1 MISLLWTILLF
12 PSFLLSTLST
22 DPPTDAKYVDLI
34 EKDDYYECGISQ
46 IRTGLKYC
54 TQFKKCDKVGIVKSA
69 VDTKLMKPKRTF
81 AYCDQAIKNR
91 YFVVYTFI
99 ALTITATLSALYY
112 LLYLRWENQKLEKA
126 ITRRQS
132 RHDELWLS
140 IERMERSEYDPEEV
154 WNAMPLVH
162 QQVALEAAIFIQKY
176 KGEKFTP
183 QLRQWLI
190 DRNYPAGAT
199 EIILHL
205 AGLNDPEFPFYAPE
219 ERSAASG
226 FKNEQRLD
234 EFAERIEARIIHDA
248 DIPVLP
254 RHSFG
259 TRDDPRDEEKEQR
272 ENEMSSLRITASLLV
287 LATVS
292 NGLVQFSQ
300 SALYDI
306 YDFQGVKEVPLAN
319 CANGCYIFAST
330 TETAQDAYMKNL
342 VVHDYASGKDMS
354 IAAIS
359 KQIQVGTSQK
369 LPYDL
374 VAAGR
379 YSILNLNAADAQ
391 ASDVAVYVVDR
402 TKARSIDFEIYDA
415 ATMARA
421 TVAPKTVVTVL
432 AAKHFFVKADKG
444 QVNSFTARLT
454 GFENAQENNAD
465 NCVYAYKTQTFDGFE
480 FHVSSAIVSFVFDKK
495 NPVTIK
501 ANYDWL
507 NVRHL
512 DQAGFLSSPG
522 FHGCAKVNALQVFRQ
537 FNGGFY
543 GEEFDLHANNKLRVT
558 WDIDA
563 NVTQDIV
570 IKDMTNSKRNAVNGV
585 KKNFQIVM
593 EGTDFVTSY
602 YNSASPPYGFIA
614 RHTPTRV

>member
-81 AYCDQAIKNR
+81 AYCDQAIKNVKAQIRIVESPDIWKNIEYILCQEKDGKNVTIVKFTGVGLEFTDPNNQTNIVLRCVGEGRARFDIYHTTEEKDVNEGVYENAR

-234 EFAERIEARIIHDA
+234 EFAERIEARIVDTLNYANRLSRRKIVFTDHRMMELHHFIIELGLTSLGSPSHPTIHDA

-272 ENEMSSLRITASLLV
+272 ENEVRNRRPHFLH
-287 LATVS
+287 
-292 NGLVQFSQ
+292 
-300 SALYDI
+300 
-306 YDFQGVKEVPLAN
+306 
-319 CANGCYIFAST
+319 
-330 TETAQDAYMKNL
+330 
-342 VVHDYASGKDMS
+342 HDWDEA
-354 IAAIS
+354 
-359 KQIQVGTSQK
+359 QK
-369 LPYDL
+369 LI
-374 VAAGR
+374 G
-379 YSILNLNAADAQ
+379 
-391 ASDVAVYVVDR
+391 
-402 TKARSIDFEIYDA
+402 
-415 ATMARA
+415 
-421 TVAPKTVVTVL
+421 
-432 AAKHFFVKADKG
+432 
-444 QVNSFTARLT
+444 
-454 GFENAQENNAD
+454 
-465 NCVYAYKTQTFDGFE
+465 
-480 FHVSSAIVSFVFDKK
+480 
-495 NPVTIK
+495 
-501 ANYDWL
+501 
-507 NVRHL
+507 
-512 DQAGFLSSPG
+512 
-522 FHGCAKVNALQVFRQ
+522 
-537 FNGGFY
+537 
-543 GEEFDLHANNKLRVT
+543 
-558 WDIDA
+558 
-563 NVTQDIV
+563 
-570 IKDMTNSKRNAVNGV
+570 
-585 KKNFQIVM
+585 
-593 EGTDFVTSY
+593 
-602 YNSASPPYGFIA
+602 
-614 RHTPTRV
+614 